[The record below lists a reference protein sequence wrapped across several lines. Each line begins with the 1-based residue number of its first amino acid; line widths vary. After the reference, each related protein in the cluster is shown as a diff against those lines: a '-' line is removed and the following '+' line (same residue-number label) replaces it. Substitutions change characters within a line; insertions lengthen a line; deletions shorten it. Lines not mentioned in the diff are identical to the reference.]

1 MTIINEGV
9 ITKSV
14 LEIKDLQVRFQTQEG
29 PVPAVSGLSLRVA
42 AGEIVGLVGE
52 SGCGKSTTALA
63 INRLLPK
70 SSRISGGQI
79 LLDGKDILELNERE
93 MRKLRGSKIA
103 MVFQDA
109 LAALDPTMRIGQQV
123 MEPLQLHLGM
133 SDDQARKRALELLEM
148 VGIPDA
154 RRRMKQYSFE
164 FSGGMRQRVM
174 IAVAL
179 SCNPR
184 LLLADEPTTALDVTI
199 QRQIINLLIQLRNSL
214 DGGII
219 LITHDVGVVSEVCDS
234 VVVMYAG
241 REVEYG
247 PTQQVF
253 TRPRHPYTRGLLGST
268 LEAST
273 DRSQPLYAIPGLPP
287 NLVNLPPGCPFA
299 PRCPLASEICREKD
313 PQIQQVGPN
322 HKVTCWHSNEV

>member
-1 MTIINEGV
+1 MGNSINS
-9 ITKSV
+9 TTV
-14 LEIKDLQVRFQTQEG
+14 LEIKDLQVQFQTQEG
-29 PVPAVSGLSLRVA
+29 PVPAVAGLSLRVSS
-42 AGEIVGLVGE
+42 GEIVGLVGE

-79 LLDGKDILELNERE
+79 LLDGQDILALNERNI
-93 MRKLRGSKIA
+93 RKLRGSRIA

-109 LAALDPTMRIGQQV
+109 LAALDPTMHIGEQI

-133 SDDQARKRALELLEM
+133 SKGQARKRALELLEM
-148 VGIPDA
+148 VGIVDPI
-154 RRRMKQYSFE
+154 RRLHQYSFE

-174 IAVAL
+174 IAIAL

-199 QRQIINLLIQLRNSL
+199 QRQILNLLVQLRNSL

-253 TRPRHPYTRGLLGST
+253 TRPRHPYTKGLLGST
-268 LEAST
+268 LQAAT

-287 NLVNLPPGCPFA
+287 NIATLPAGCPFA
-299 PRCPLASEICREKD
+299 PRCPLATEICREKV
-313 PQIQQVGPN
+313 PEIQQVEQN
-322 HKVTCWHSNEV
+322 HNVACWHSNEV

>member
-1 MTIINEGV
+1 MTANKV
-9 ITKSV
+9 ATKSV
-14 LEIKDLQVRFQTQEG
+14 LEIKNLQVRFQTQEG
-29 PVPAVSGLSLRVA
+29 SVPAVAGLSLRVG

-70 SSRISGGQI
+70 SSRSGGQI
-79 LLDGKDILELNERE
+79 LLDGEDILQLNERE
-93 MRKLRGSKIA
+93 MRKLRGSRIA

-109 LAALDPTMRIGQQV
+109 LAALDPTMRVGQQI
-123 MEPLQLHLGM
+123 MEPLQQHLGM
-133 SDDQARKRALELLEM
+133 SNVQARQRALELLDM
-148 VGIPDA
+148 VGIVDPQ
-154 RRRMKQYSFE
+154 RRMNQYSFE

-174 IAVAL
+174 ISIAL

-199 QRQIINLLIQLRNSL
+199 QRQILNLLIGLRNSL

-253 TRPRHPYTRGLLGST
+253 TKPRHPYTVGLLGST
-268 LEAST
+268 LQAST

-287 NLVNLPPGCPFA
+287 NLVKLPPGCPFA
-299 PRCPLASEICREKD
+299 PRCPLASQICREKD
-313 PQIQQVGPN
+313 PAIQLIETN
-322 HKVTCWHSNEV
+322 HGVACWNWKEV